1 MQIRGGEERFY
12 SGVMAKQ
19 VNRKSGSRG
28 LPRVAIVVSRYNAS
42 VTDKLE
48 AGALAAWEDMGG
60 ERGEVIVVPAAGS
73 WEIVPITMAASD
85 RDDIDGVVTLG
96 CIIKGETTHD
106 RILADAV
113 AKGLVDV
120 MMTTGKPVSLGVLT
134 VENVAQAQ
142 ARSGGDQGNKGA
154 EAMLALVE
162 TWRSMMKLA
171 GKHVDE
177 PRMMEKPDKVKGV
190 RGVHVKKKN
199 GGSKR

>member
-1 MQIRGGEERFY
+1 MRVAGERFY
-12 SGVMAKQ
+12 SGAMAKQ
-19 VNRKSGSRG
+19 VNRKSGSRD

-42 VTDKLE
+42 ITDKLE
-48 AGALAAWEDMGG
+48 AGALAAWEDVSGT
-60 ERGEVIVVPAAGS
+60 RSDVIVVPAAGS
-73 WEIVPITMAASD
+73 WEIVPITMAACD

-113 AKGLVDV
+113 AKGLIDV

-142 ARSGGDQGNKGA
+142 ARAGGDQGNKGA

-162 TWRSMMKLA
+162 TWRAMMLLG
-171 GKHVDE
+171 GKRVAE
-177 PRMMEKPDKVKGV
+177 PQMMSKPDKAKGML
-190 RGVHVKKKN
+190 GVHVKKKA
-199 GGSKR
+199 GSKR

>member
-1 MQIRGGEERFY
+1 MRVAGERFY
-12 SGVMAKQ
+12 SGAMAKQ
-19 VNRKSGSRG
+19 VNRKSVSRG
-28 LPRVAIVVSRYNAS
+28 LPRVAVVVSRYNAS
-42 VTDKLE
+42 ITDKLE
-48 AGALAAWEDMGG
+48 AGAIAAWEDVGG
-60 ERGEVIVVPAAGS
+60 QRGDVVVVPAAGS
-73 WEIVPITMAASD
+73 WEIVPLTMAACD

-113 AKGLVDV
+113 AKGLIDV

-142 ARSGGDQGNKGA
+142 ARAGGDQGNKGA

-162 TWRSMMKLA
+162 TWRAMMQLA
-171 GKHVDE
+171 GKSSEKAGV
-177 PRMMEKPDKVKGV
+177 MNKPDKAKGV
-190 RGVHVKKKN
+190 MGVHVKKKN